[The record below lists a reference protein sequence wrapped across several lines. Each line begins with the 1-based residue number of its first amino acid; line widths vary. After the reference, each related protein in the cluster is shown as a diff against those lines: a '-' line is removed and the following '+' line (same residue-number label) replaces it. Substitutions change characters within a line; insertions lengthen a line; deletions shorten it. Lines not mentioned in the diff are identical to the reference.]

1 MLSSGNQV
9 LLAAL
14 KKLKRHFWYLSE
26 ETIGFSFFND
36 SMSLEGKRKMVQ
48 ALVKPGSE
56 LPSKQVNLPD
66 QEMKTKKISDFITE
80 NTKTFLTFLVFQLT
94 S

>member
-1 MLSSGNQV
+1 MKPGAMQKP
-9 LLAAL
+9 AAL

-26 ETIGFSFFND
+26 EAFGFSFFDD
-36 SMSLEGKRKMVQ
+36 SISLEDKRKMVR

-56 LPSKQVNLPD
+56 VPSKQVNLFD
-66 QEMKTKKISDFITE
+66 QDIKTKKISDFITK
-80 NTKTFLTFLVFQLT
+80 NVKKFLTFWVFQLT

>member
-1 MLSSGNQV
+1 
-9 LLAAL
+9 
-14 KKLKRHFWYLSE
+14 
-26 ETIGFSFFND
+26 
-36 SMSLEGKRKMVQ
+36 MVQ

-80 NTKTFLTFLVFQLT
+80 NTKTFLTF
-94 S
+94 